1 MTTTTRTNKES
12 KYAYVRQ
19 QCDGWYKVT
28 NNGQVVIEDTDWQ
41 TAQRI
46 AEQFGKK
53 VKMVYDF

>member
-1 MTTTTRTNKES
+1 MTTRTNKES

-41 TAQRI
+41 TAQRV

>member
-1 MTTTTRTNKES
+1 MTTRTSKES

-28 NNGQVVIEDTDWQ
+28 NNGQVVIEDIDWQ